1 MRTITQTLNM
11 APGGVPPVIHVSQYD
26 SDFTITFTLFSL
38 FGGFTIESGTAAQ
51 IRGTKSSG
59 TGYSADAAINIS
71 AKTVTVTG
79 DAQMTAAAGQ
89 NVFEIVLKK
98 NNKEISSKNFILHV
112 ERAALDADTITDESV
127 LRELDAIIEGAETA
141 TQAAED
147 AEDAADRAEAAA
159 QLIGSA
165 VTYTTQSKTVVEKAQ
180 ARNNINAQEDL
191 GVEYGEN
198 LFDSEDVTLDKVFY
212 TSDAMT
218 KLRDGQGNFASN
230 PINVNGLSKI
240 IVSNIAVIGQ
250 YDENGNAITPTLQ
263 PQNSILTPVT
273 YSLGSN
279 VHYIRV
285 CAPNSKLNSV
295 CVRTPGFTIP
305 ELHLSPN
312 QKGIATRFYGLK
324 ASIIGDSIES
334 FDDSNVRMYD
344 EYNMYYPR
352 GSVTSLDQ
360 MWWKRVIDTSGML
373 LEKNASFSGARAS
386 KTYQALSFYDRVSSI
401 GTPDVIFVALGTN
414 DSYYSVAVGEYDFT
428 TAYASLSETT
438 FRPAYIKGVKALQAT
453 YPNALIVCI
462 AKKMGDEYKESII
475 QIAKTLGVVF
485 IDASDYIGEGNE
497 LHPGELGMKQISSL
511 VLYPT
516 DESLTQRHIPADAR
530 KIGDHFVRYDETQ
543 DRNVLLK
550 KTARDNIGAQ
560 ESLGV
565 EYSENLFD
573 SEDVTLN
580 KVFYSSDPITRELRD
595 GEGFFASGLID
606 VSGCEKITVCG
617 CEIIRIHDVNQATIT
632 PRINPQD
639 THITPYTYI
648 LDDAVKYISVC
659 GAIANIDS
667 VYIRKPEFTI
677 PNLKLTSS
685 QAAGNEYITPEMFGA
700 AGDGETDD
708 SNAFALA
715 IADGRPIKLMAKTY
729 KANLYINRSNVTI
742 EGVFGVSRLMPADP
756 TKPIIKINSDSAV
769 YIEDLVT
776 YVTLRDFTIY
786 GNWQNVIGLHARA
799 CQYCWFE
806 RLWFHRCFAGG
817 LVFEGVWDSKV
828 RDCDVI
834 TCGNRGMETDDGFN
848 NYAFIITKTVDPTTG
863 STKMKSNALVIDG
876 CHFEHIPRCF
886 DINNVFQVLI
896 TNCKYEAHC
905 RAYGTNPEYS
915 PIRVRE
921 QVKGLHFVN
930 DIFTYNGV
938 NVDDTSIEESFSN
951 GIPFITVNTEANE
964 ANAERIT
971 VISNCQFATQ
981 PGLVAVYF
989 SGNQTIIDG
998 CNFDRCATLTPPIVL
1013 KDFCSLVN
1021 CDMLIYQTGTVVNVD
1036 GAYSIVD
1043 NLRIFDADEDA
1054 TKPVIAVTNSAQCGY
1069 VKAIYNG
1076 TNRDN
1081 LAEAGTGGFKI
1092 PVEFIG
1098 LRSFPAT

>member
-1 MRTITQTLNM
+1 MS
-11 APGGVPPVIHVSQYD
+11 PGGIPPVIHVSQYD
-26 SDFTITFTLFSL
+26 SDFTIVFTLFSTV
-38 FGGFTIESGTAAQ
+38 GDFTIESGTTAMV
-51 IRGTKSSG
+51 RGTKSSG

-159 QLIGSA
+159 QLIGNA
-165 VTYTTQSKTVVEKAQ
+165 VTYTAQSKTVIEKAQ
-180 ARNNINAQEDL
+180 ARNNLNAQESL
-191 GVEYGEN
+191 GVEHSEN

-212 TSDAMT
+212 
-218 KLRDGQGNFASN
+218 
-230 PINVNGLSKI
+230 
-240 IVSNIAVIGQ
+240 
-250 YDENGNAITPTLQ
+250 
-263 PQNSILTPVT
+263 
-273 YSLGSN
+273 
-279 VHYIRV
+279 
-285 CAPNSKLNSV
+285 
-295 CVRTPGFTIP
+295 
-305 ELHLSPN
+305 
-312 QKGIATRFYGLK
+312 
-324 ASIIGDSIES
+324 
-334 FDDSNVRMYD
+334 
-344 EYNMYYPR
+344 
-352 GSVTSLDQ
+352 
-360 MWWKRVIDTSGML
+360 
-373 LEKNASFSGARAS
+373 
-386 KTYQALSFYDRVSSI
+386 
-401 GTPDVIFVALGTN
+401 
-414 DSYYSVAVGEYDFT
+414 
-428 TAYASLSETT
+428 
-438 FRPAYIKGVKALQAT
+438 
-453 YPNALIVCI
+453 
-462 AKKMGDEYKESII
+462 
-475 QIAKTLGVVF
+475 
-485 IDASDYIGEGNE
+485 
-497 LHPGELGMKQISSL
+497 
-511 VLYPT
+511 
-516 DESLTQRHIPADAR
+516 
-530 KIGDHFVRYDETQ
+530 
-543 DRNVLLK
+543 
-550 KTARDNIGAQ
+550 
-560 ESLGV
+560 
-565 EYSENLFD
+565 
-573 SEDVTLN
+573 
-580 KVFYSSDPITRELRD
+580 SSDPITRELRD
-595 GEGFFASGLID
+595 REGYFASGLID
-606 VSGCEKITVCG
+606 VSNYNEITING
-617 CEIIRIHDVNQATIT
+617 CEIVSIHGENQATIT
-632 PRINPQD
+632 PIIQPQN
-639 THITPYTYI
+639 TLLAPNTYT
-648 LDDAVKYISVC
+648 LDDSVKYIRVA
-659 GAIANIDS
+659 GKIANIDS

-677 PNLKLTSS
+677 PHLKLTPEQTPIIDTSTLVSYTEAQNYRDAVRAQARENISAQESLGVEYSENIFDSENVNLGKKFFASDPITMLRDDDVFFASNPIDVSNYNEITIRGCEVVGAYDANQATITPKIEPQNSMLIPATYDTSEINYIRVVGRIARINDVYIRKPDFTIPHLKLTSS

-700 AGDGETDD
+700 VGDGETDD
-708 SNAFALA
+708 SNAFALT

-776 YVTLRDFTIY
+776 YVTLRDFIIY
-786 GNWQNVIGLHARA
+786 GNWQNVVGLHARA

-828 RDCDVI
+828 RDCDVV
-834 TCGNRGMETDDGFN
+834 TCGNRGMEADDGFN
-848 NYAFIITKTVDPTTG
+848 NYAFVITKTVDPTTS

-896 TNCKYEAHC
+896 TNCKYESHC

-915 PIRVRE
+915 PIRVRG

-930 DIFTYNGV
+930 NIFTYNGV
-938 NVDDTSIEESFSN
+938 NVDDTSIEESFSD
-951 GIPFITVNTEANE
+951 GIPFITVDTEANE

-989 SGNQTIIDG
+989 SGNQTLIDG
-998 CNFDRCATLTPPIVL
+998 CNFDRCATLTSPIVL

-1036 GAYSIVD
+1036 GAYSLVD
-1043 NLRIFDADEDA
+1043 NLRIFDADEDV
-1054 TKPVIAVTNSAQCGY
+1054 TKPVIKVTNSARCGY

-1076 TNRDN
+1076 TNRNN
-1081 LAEAGTGGFKI
+1081 LAEAGTEGFKI